1 MPWPSDPTVVP
12 AVVDATLIGHP
23 ATRFG
28 TSETMPDRTPTR
40 ATRIGLVL
48 AGMLAI
54 GAIVGVS
61 ALIINLQRQAM
72 VNAFQ
77 TATDNLGSGMSQQ
90 MAKLLGSADQV
101 LRRMQASVSS
111 GPQSTV
117 EDVAAVMG
125 LSSTFDQ
132 AVAARTNLSAVDALF
147 LVDASGR
154 LANVSRSFPAPVA
167 DLSGEEFFRH
177 FRDSDDHSAFVS
189 QPTRAPTG
197 GGWITTLTRRVAD
210 SHGRFAGLVG
220 AQISLSDL
228 EAFFQIAVPPRRN
241 IYLMRRDGVV
251 LVSFPRREGLIGTK
265 LPLQSD
271 WFQIVAQG
279 GGAWQGVSDFDQT
292 RVLASIRPLPDL
304 PIVIEAS
311 VAYADTLLFRYRQ
324 SLWVVLD
331 CLFSVFCVVVLLRM
345 FVRQYRRLELSE
357 RQLATKIAELDGAHE
372 QLHATLGNLS
382 HGVAFYDNHGKLVV
396 HNRRY
401 CELYQLPPDAVRS
414 GMSLK
419 EIALLR
425 QAAGTFSKQ
434 TIEQYLA
441 FIDAIVRNGQ
451 PNNAIIEL
459 ANGTTIAGHIEPIPD
474 RGYVVALEDIT
485 ERRKAEAQIAFL
497 ARHDALTGL
506 ANRALFHERLDHALA
521 LAERGR
527 GFALLYLDLDGFK
540 GVNDAHGHAVGDA
553 LLRAVAGRL
562 QAAMRETD
570 TVARLG
576 GDEFAILQIGVS
588 DIAEVTVAARRIVQ
602 SIDEPFDLDGRHVSI
617 GTSIG
622 IAMAPGDGVHPA
634 QLMKNADLA
643 LYRSKHDGRG
653 AWRFFEPAM
662 DEVART
668 RRELEKDLR
677 RTLKLGEL
685 GVHYQPLVDSRDRNL
700 IGFEALVR
708 WHHPTR
714 GMVAPTEF
722 ISVAEEV
729 GLIGEIGTW
738 VLQTACAE
746 ATSWPPH
753 LRVAVNLSTRQFR
766 GGSLVTTVADALE
779 ISGLNPSRLELE
791 ITESVPLQQDQ
802 ATLSTLQELH
812 KLGTRI
818 ALDDFGT
825 GYSSLSYLRGFPFDK
840 IKIDRSFVSDLPH
853 SEEAV
858 AIVRG
863 ILGLAANLHLN
874 VTAEGVETE
883 AQCEF
888 LAAAGCTEIQGYL
901 ISMPV
906 PAREVPAL
914 IKSLSG
920 QTEMANPLLIGS
932 RP

>member
-1 MPWPSDPTVVP
+1 
-12 AVVDATLIGHP
+12 
-23 ATRFG
+23 
-28 TSETMPDRTPTR
+28 
-40 ATRIGLVL
+40 
-48 AGMLAI
+48 
-54 GAIVGVS
+54 
-61 ALIINLQRQAM
+61 
-72 VNAFQ
+72 
-77 TATDNLGSGMSQQ
+77 
-90 MAKLLGSADQV
+90 
-101 LRRMQASVSS
+101 
-111 GPQSTV
+111 
-117 EDVAAVMG
+117 
-125 LSSTFDQ
+125 
-132 AVAARTNLSAVDALF
+132 
-147 LVDASGR
+147 
-154 LANVSRSFPAPVA
+154 
-167 DLSGEEFFRH
+167 
-177 FRDSDDHSAFVS
+177 
-189 QPTRAPTG
+189 
-197 GGWITTLTRRVAD
+197 
-210 SHGRFAGLVG
+210 
-220 AQISLSDL
+220 
-228 EAFFQIAVPPRRN
+228 
-241 IYLMRRDGVV
+241 
-251 LVSFPRREGLIGTK
+251 
-265 LPLQSD
+265 
-271 WFQIVAQG
+271 
-279 GGAWQGVSDFDQT
+279 
-292 RVLASIRPLPDL
+292 
-304 PIVIEAS
+304 
-311 VAYADTLLFRYRQ
+311 
-324 SLWVVLD
+324 
-331 CLFSVFCVVVLLRM
+331 
-345 FVRQYRRLELSE
+345 
-357 RQLATKIAELDGAHE
+357 
-372 QLHATLGNLS
+372 
-382 HGVAFYDNHGKLVV
+382 
-396 HNRRY
+396 
-401 CELYQLPPDAVRS
+401 
-414 GMSLK
+414 
-419 EIALLR
+419 
-425 QAAGTFSKQ
+425 
-434 TIEQYLA
+434 
-441 FIDAIVRNGQ
+441 
-451 PNNAIIEL
+451 
-459 ANGTTIAGHIEPIPD
+459 
-474 RGYVVALEDIT
+474 
-485 ERRKAEAQIAFL
+485 
-497 ARHDALTGL
+497 
-506 ANRALFHERLDHALA
+506 
-521 LAERGR
+521 
-527 GFALLYLDLDGFK
+527 
-540 GVNDAHGHAVGDA
+540 
-553 LLRAVAGRL
+553 
-562 QAAMRETD
+562 
-570 TVARLG
+570 
-576 GDEFAILQIGVS
+576 
-588 DIAEVTVAARRIVQ
+588 
-602 SIDEPFDLDGRHVSI
+602 
-617 GTSIG
+617 
-622 IAMAPGDGVHPA
+622 VHPA